1 MKKATANIN
10 VNPNG
15 ITSVA
20 DINNLKALTLDMQME
35 IDIKKNQCIKKAPAS
50 IRQPSQIKKRQ

>member
-35 IDIKKNQCIKKAPAS
+35 IDIKK
-50 IRQPSQIKKRQ
+50 RQ